1 MAGVHP
7 RKQKQIVDNSS
18 QSVSLMKKAGK
29 LVVDFRFEILTAQQ
43 TLESGAQ
50 NGDWTFQ
57 LMRGIG

>member
-1 MAGVHP
+1 
-7 RKQKQIVDNSS
+7 
-18 QSVSLMKKAGK
+18 MKKPRK

-57 LMRGIG
+57 LMRGIGGITR